1 MTSFDLVIRNAK
13 IFDGSGAA
21 PSVED
26 IAVKDGCVAARG
38 ANLAPGAR
46 EIDAKGL
53 WLTPGLLDIHTHYDL
68 EVELSP
74 GLPESV
80 RHGTTTVVVSNCS
93 LGLAF
98 GAQREG
104 GEDPVVDC
112 FARVENIPKPVLKR
126 VADRAT
132 WKDSADYLAHLET
145 LKLGPN
151 IAPMIPYS
159 MLRIAAMGVTPSV
172 TRDPTDAEMAAMER
186 LLEKGMREGYCGFS
200 SDGLPFHYLSN
211 DPNRDRRIPSQY
223 GGYQELKRLT
233 DIVRRYGRVWQAT
246 PPTESPLKVF
256 RTFLLTSGR
265 FFGKPLKITAVAALD
280 VRSNRNIIRSAHLLA
295 RLLNSKLIGGRFYLQ
310 SLAARFLVFG
320 DGPVTPL
327 SEEIPELRELIKLD
341 FEDDAGRRA
350 LYDDKGFEARFK
362 AMWRKGKKGFG
373 LDRLKRMLRLETYA
387 FRRAIEEMEVAD
399 CPVAAWRDENLG
411 DIFERLKKFQA
422 ARITPPPVG
431 EGQGER
437 VPASPSVLTPSAGAL
452 TPGPSPTGGGEKEAD
467 VFAAFPPVTDD
478 ADFFFHLLKIWD
490 RRFVWKTISANYDA
504 KMVSRLTMDAAFLPG
519 FADSGAHLTNLA
531 FYDVNLRA
539 LKIAMDAKGEEGA
552 AFMVKRLT
560 RDAAEVFG
568 LDTGSIELGAQAD
581 IVLIDP
587 KALARHDGEANTVRI
602 WRDTLQNDQ
611 LVCRS
616 DGVVRGVFIRGEE
629 VWDGAAFMPAFERK
643 KLGRVLK
650 ARQAETAPM
659 AMAAE

>member
-1 MTSFDLVIRNAK
+1 MPLFDLVIRNAK
-13 IFDGSGAA
+13 IFDGTGAA
-21 PSVED
+21 PRTED
-26 IAVKDGCVAARG
+26 IAVLDGRIAARG
-38 ANLAPGAR
+38 PSLGPGAR
-46 EIDAKGL
+46 DIDARGL

-104 GEDPVVDC
+104 DQDPVVDC

-132 WKDSADYLAHLET
+132 WNDSKDYLDHLET
-145 LKLGPN
+145 LNLGPN

-172 TRDPTDAEMAAMER
+172 TRDPTETEMAEMER
-186 LLEKGMREGYCGFS
+186 LLEKGMGEGYCGFS
-200 SDGLPFHYLSN
+200 SDGLPFHYLAN

-223 GGYQELKRLT
+223 GGYKELRRLT
-233 DIVRRYGRVWQAT
+233 DIVRRHGRVWQAT

-256 RTFLLTSGR
+256 KTFLLTSGR
-265 FFGKPLKITAVAALD
+265 LYGKPLKITAVAALD
-280 VRSNRNIIRSAHLLA
+280 VRANRNIIRSAHLLA
-295 RLLNSKLIGGRFYLQ
+295 RLLNSALLDGRFYLQ

-327 SEEIPELRELIKLD
+327 SEEIPELRELIKPD

-350 LYDDKGFEARFK
+350 LYDDPAFEARFK
-362 AMWRKGKKGFG
+362 AMWRKGKAGFS

-387 FRRAIEEMEVAD
+387 FRRSIEEMAVAD
-399 CPVAAWRDENLG
+399 CPVAAWNGENLG
-411 DIFERLKKFQA
+411 DIY
-422 ARITPPPVG
+422 
-431 EGQGER
+431 ER
-437 VPASPSVLTPSAGAL
+437 VKRFQSSRESARTAEERAML
-452 TPGPSPTGGGEKEAD
+452 ES
-467 VFAAFPPVTDD
+467 FPPVADD
-478 ADFFFHLLKIWD
+478 ADFFFHLLKTWD
-490 RRFVWKTISANYDA
+490 RRFVWRTISANADA
-504 KMVSRLTMDAAFLPG
+504 RVVSRLTMSDLFLPG

-539 LKIAMDAKGEEGA
+539 LKIATEAKGETGA

-560 RDAAEVFG
+560 RDAADVFG
-568 LDTGSIELGAQAD
+568 LDAGSIEVGAQAD
-581 IVLIDP
+581 LVLIDP
-587 KALARHDGEANTVRI
+587 EALLRHDGEANTRRI
-602 WRDTLQNDQ
+602 WRETLQNDQ

-616 DGVVRGVFIRGEE
+616 DGVVKNVFIRGED
-629 VWDGAAFMPAFERK
+629 VWTGEDFAPAFERK
-643 KLGRVLK
+643 KLGRVLRAK
-650 ARQAETAPM
+650 DAEAATPLGRWAFAEMIETAGLNPSLTLPLTRP
-659 AMAAE
+659 

>member
-1 MTSFDLVIRNAK
+1 MADYDLIIRNAT
-13 IFDGSGAA
+13 IFDGSGGA
-21 PSVED
+21 PVTGD
-26 IAVKDGCVAARG
+26 VAVKDGRIARRG
-38 ANLAPGAR
+38 TRLGTAAR
-46 EIDAKGL
+46 EIDAAGL

-104 GEDPVVDC
+104 DQDPVVDC

-132 WKDSADYLAHLET
+132 WNDSQDYLAHLDT
-145 LKLGPN
+145 LTLGPN
-151 IAPMIPYS
+151 IVPMIPYS
-159 MLRIAAMGVTPSV
+159 MLRIAAMGVSPSV
-172 TRDPTDAEMAAMER
+172 TRDPTTAEMAEMER
-186 LLEKGMREGYCGFS
+186 LLEKGMREGYAGFS

-223 GGYQELKRLT
+223 GGYTELKRLT

-265 FFGKPLKITAVAALD
+265 LFGKPLKITAVAALD

-295 RLLNSKLIGGRFYLQ
+295 RLLNSRLLDGRFYLQ

-327 SEEIPELRELIKLD
+327 SEEIPELRELIKPD
-341 FEDDAGRRA
+341 FEDDAARRA
-350 LYDDKGFEARFK
+350 LYDDPAFEARFK

-373 LDRLKRMLRLETYA
+373 LDRLKRMLRLEEWA
-387 FRRAIEEMEVAD
+387 FRRAIEEMEVVD
-399 CPVAAWRDENLG
+399 CPVAAWKGENLG
-411 DIFERLKKFQA
+411 DLFERVKAFQREEPSP
-422 ARITPPPVG
+422 ARG
-431 EGQGER
+431 RGQGEG
-437 VPASPSVLTPSAGAL
+437 ASPSGAVCEL
-452 TPGPSPTGGGEKEAD
+452 DPSPTTPLPQAGEGVNERAML
-467 VFAAFPPVTDD
+467 ASFPPVADD
-478 ADFFFHLLKIWD
+478 ADFFFHLLKTWD

-504 KMVSRLTMDAAFLPG
+504 KMVSRLTMSDLFLPG

-539 LKIAMDAKGEEGA
+539 LKIAMEAQGEAGV

-560 RDAAEVFG
+560 RDAADVFG
-568 LDTGSIELGAQAD
+568 IDAGSIDIGAQAD
-581 IVLIDP
+581 IVLLDP
-587 KALARHDGEANTVRI
+587 KALARHDGEKNTIRI
-602 WRDTLQNDQ
+602 WREVLKNDQ

-616 DGVVRGVFIRGEE
+616 DGVVKGVFIRGEE
-629 VWDGAAFMPAFERK
+629 VFDGAAFTPAFERK
-643 KLGRVLK
+643 KLGRVLR
-650 ARQAETAPM
+650 AREAAAEAPL